1 MSEAISTNYF
11 VRPSV
16 CMSDMK
22 TIKPVIEVELEI
34 AKNGGD
40 DGSVLRLKI
49 TTCIENHDGFL
60 RAAADVTDLE

>member
-1 MSEAISTNYF
+1 
-11 VRPSV
+11 
-16 CMSDMK
+16 MSDMK

-49 TTCIENHDGFL
+49 TTCIENHNGFL
-60 RAAADVTDLE
+60 RKTAADVTDLE